1 MSQKKVDDYKKEKA
15 NRKKII
21 AKQKRNAFLMKLA
34 GFIITALFF
43 GFIIFSVYDKWIK
56 EDEEAT
62 IATYALSAEE
72 ISSAFEAYTA
82 ESEENTT
89 EPSSSE
95 NSTTDSQEET
105 TSKDSAETTSAE

>member
-1 MSQKKVDDYKKEKA
+1 MSQKKVDEYKKEKA

-21 AKQKRNAFLMKLA
+21 AKQKRNAILMKLA
-34 GFIITALFF
+34 GVIITALFF

-72 ISSAFEAYTA
+72 ITSAFEAYTA
-82 ESEENTT
+82 ESEEN
-89 EPSSSE
+89 
-95 NSTTDSQEET
+95 NSTSDSQEET
-105 TSKDSAETTSAE
+105 TSKNSEETTSSK

>member
-1 MSQKKVDDYKKEKA
+1 MSQKKVDEYKKEKA

-21 AKQKRNAFLMKLA
+21 AKQKRNAVLMKLA
-34 GFIITALFF
+34 

-56 EDEEAT
+56 EDEKAT

-72 ISSAFEAYTA
+72 ITSAFEAYTA

-105 TSKDSAETTSAE
+105 TSKNSEETTSAE